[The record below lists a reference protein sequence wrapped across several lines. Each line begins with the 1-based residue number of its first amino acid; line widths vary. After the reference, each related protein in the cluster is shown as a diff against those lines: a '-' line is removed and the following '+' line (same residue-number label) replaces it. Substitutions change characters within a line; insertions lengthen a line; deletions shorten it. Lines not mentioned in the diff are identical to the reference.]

1 MIDRLI
7 RQAGAMLLRLV
18 LFSAVTTAIV
28 MATLPL
34 GNLIERLLTIYTA

>member
-7 RQAGAMLLRLV
+7 RRAGALLLRLA
-18 LFSAVTTAIV
+18 LLAAVAAALL

-34 GNLIERLLTIYTA
+34 GNLIERLLMI

>member
-18 LFSAVTTAIV
+18 LFAAVTTALV
-28 MATLPL
+28 MALYPIGL
-34 GNLIERLLTIYTA
+34 LVERLLP